1 MEFSVPRVPGPPI
14 DTGVKGPT
22 KIVDPNQQRFISVAL
37 AFHKFGELFERADMR
52 DQLAER
58 VHVAGVPTTVE
69 ASVNTDPEWRKLRR
83 ITTAVELYVQE
94 CFGVDWS
101 GKQVSFH
108 KFAELFERNTAM
120 DQLVKR
126 GRDPQGLL
134 LVKLLALVNAY
145 ARDIFGV
152 DLQLMVGEVK

>member
-1 MEFSVPRVPGPPI
+1 MTE
-14 DTGVKGPT
+14 PT
-22 KIVDPNQQRFISVAL
+22 KIVDPKQQRFLNVAS
-37 AFHKFGELFERADMR
+37 AFHKFGELFERPEMR

-58 VHVAGVPTTVE
+58 VHVAGVPTTIE
-69 ASVNTDPEWRKLRR
+69 ASVNADPGWKKLRR
-83 ITTAVELYVQE
+83 ITQAVELYAQE

-126 GRDPQGLL
+126 GKDPQGLL
-134 LVKLLALVNAY
+134 LAKLLALVNAY
-145 ARDIFGV
+145 ARDVFGV